1 MHFSISCYF
10 FKKQKFPT
18 RKKVKLAKQ
27 FLIKLIPATE
37 LESVKDLEKAE
48 NMYQK
53 ALAYAA
59 ELKDSIN
66 KAQNISEDNEVN
78 DNEPQDI
85 ELVTNE
91 KKKKPPPSSN
101 KETSHNRRKLP
112 RSTKEVKK
120 NYGNNTSESETD
132 SDDLIEVKQKAY
144 KIPRKNEIS
153 DIKKKNEIEL
163 TNVRN
168 IYFVLF

>member
-91 KKKKPPPSSN
+91 KKRNHPQVLIKKLPIIVEN
-101 KETSHNRRKLP
+101 FQGLLRKL
-112 RSTKEVKK
+112 KK
-120 NYGNNTSESETD
+120 IMVIILLN
-132 SDDLIEVKQKAY
+132 LK
-144 KIPRKNEIS
+144 
-153 DIKKKNEIEL
+153 L
-163 TNVRN
+163 TRT
-168 IYFVLF
+168 I